1 MTLYFLMAFYFLHW
15 LCNLTEFSRK
25 IYKRMSLLQVATT
38 FIFLSLMISLPIKI
52 LLRLLLR
59 IKYVWETPWFSV

>member
-1 MTLYFLMAFYFLHW
+1 MYFLISFYFLYW
-15 LCNLTEFSRK
+15 LCNLTAFSRK

-52 LLRLLLR
+52 ILRLVLR